1 MYQDMKISMLDP
13 TKLNIRPLIL
23 YSMEIPCSNSNPL
36 YSMEYF
42 ITTPA
47 LVSSKTKTGP
57 TV

>member
-1 MYQDMKISMLDP
+1 MKISMLDP

-23 YSMEIPCSNSNPL
+23 YSMEIPCSNSK